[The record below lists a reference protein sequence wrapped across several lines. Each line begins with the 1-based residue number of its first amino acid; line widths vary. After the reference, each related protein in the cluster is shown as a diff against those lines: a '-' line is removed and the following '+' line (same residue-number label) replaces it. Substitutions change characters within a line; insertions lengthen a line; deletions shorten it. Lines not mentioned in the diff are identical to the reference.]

1 VPLALVTGATGLV
14 GSYLVERLRRD
25 GWRVR
30 ALVRDPARAAWL
42 ADEAE
47 LVRGDVLDAGVFR
60 AAAAGCDT
68 IFHAAAAVTP
78 RGGWEAYRRPNIDG
92 TRNAIEAAAAAGA
105 KLLHVS
111 SVAVY
116 GPRARY
122 ESATGATDERTP
134 LAPLPEAAHYAR
146 SKRESEAMVLAA
158 HREGRIWATAIRP
171 SVIYGRRDRQFVPRV
186 ARLLRIGAA
195 PLIGDGRNTLAIVHA
210 ANVADGAL
218 RAAATPAA
226 GGVAYNVANDGAVSV
241 REFVRLAG
249 EGLGRR
255 IAVVRIP
262 QWLAHAGLFAAKSGV
277 SLLRGGSIALRV
289 GSTLDFLTRD
299 NPFSSDLARREL
311 GWTPVVTPDVGLP
324 EAFRWWLRERAA

>member
-1 VPLALVTGATGLV
+1 
-14 GSYLVERLRRD
+14 
-25 GWRVR
+25 
-30 ALVRDPARAAWL
+30 
-42 ADEAE
+42 
-47 LVRGDVLDAGVFR
+47 
-60 AAAAGCDT
+60 
-68 IFHAAAAVTP
+68 
-78 RGGWEAYRRPNIDG
+78 
-92 TRNAIEAAAAAGA
+92 
-105 KLLHVS
+105 
-111 SVAVY
+111 
-116 GPRARY
+116 
-122 ESATGATDERTP
+122 
-134 LAPLPEAAHYAR
+134 
-146 SKRESEAMVLAA
+146 MVLAA